1 MCFFHSKPQWLL
13 HELTWNLQAIAGWLC
28 WLKRHLE
35 TGCSPRL
42 KALFMNEEFALTL
55 FYFVPS
61 LRGTMYK
68 LQILTWLCVLPDFNS
83 NLPHCMR
90 MLQNRCLCWNLQR
103 SAVFLP
109 MAQSSVSSWP
119 CLGRSFFCWTAPDE
133 IWDRSCTSWDDY
145 LPPEFSRYWYY
156 LIYFQLDWWSQKKS
170 HWYPIGIPKKPENIP
185 IPMQYIKL
193 LDTLWNPVLPGLSSW
208 LHSSSSWTW
217 PGATSFTDL
226 LRKSIGDPY
235 CRIYQTR
242 IG

>member
-1 MCFFHSKPQWLL
+1 M
-13 HELTWNLQAIAGWLC
+13 
-28 WLKRHLE
+28 
-35 TGCSPRL
+35 
-42 KALFMNEEFALTL
+42 ALRVARFQFQSSTL
-55 FYFVPS
+55 VCVCCKTDAFVGIFS
-61 LRGTMYK
+61 
-68 LQILTWLCVLPDFNS
+68 D
-83 NLPHCMR
+83 
-90 MLQNRCLCWNLQR
+90 QR
-103 SAVFLP
+103 YFLP

-145 LPPEFSRYWYY
+145 LPPEFQDIDTISYIFS
-156 LIYFQLDWWSQKKS
+156 LIGEAKKNPIDIPLASQKK
-170 HWYPIGIPKKPENIP
+170 PVNIP